1 MDGWAH
7 EWGCC
12 YRRLVPGRSWKL
24 QARYEFGATDAWR
37 YGAVWPVR
45 VRQDHRVRCIAGL
58 SHLSGRLVVGNEIWQ
73 DTSAG
78 IFRPPHERP
87 IGYVFQEASL
97 FSHLS
102 VRENLLYGF
111 RRARK
116 AGIREETDLGGI
128 VALLGIGHLL
138 DRAPERL
145 SGGERQRVAIGRA
158 LLSQPRLLLMD
169 EPLSAVDRITKEE
182 ILPYLEVLHEN
193 LSIPIVYVSHDI
205 GEVERLA
212 DHLVLLQ
219 SGRVIASG
227 QLVDILAD
235 SRLPIAR
242 AAHAATVLE
251 ARVEAF
257 EARDGLTTLQ
267 IDGGTLLVPGRVAQ
281 VGAVRRLRIAAEEI
295 SLAVDRPSRTS
306 ILNILPAR
314 ILAIDTVNTAQ
325 IIVLLMVGEQGEGAR
340 LMARITKR
348 SLDGLGLSPGQFVY
362 AQVKAVSIVS
372 SRGIANPEAR
382 ATTIA
387 QPVANTAQLS
397 VDAGRATQGP
407 EEPAVA

>member
-1 MDGWAH
+1 MSGDAVIVAS
-7 EWGCC
+7 
-12 YRRLVPGRSWKL
+12 YRGTLGRFTLDTSLVLPMRGVTAL
-24 QARYEFGATDAWR
+24 FGPSGSGKTT
-37 YGAVWPVR
+37 VL
-45 VRQDHRVRCIAGL
+45 RCIAGL

-73 DTSAG
+73 DTSAR

-97 FSHLS
+97 FPHLS

-116 AGIREETDLGGI
+116 AGVREETSLGDI
-128 VALLGIGHLL
+128 VTLLGIGHLL

-205 GEVERLA
+205 DEVERLA
-212 DHLVLLQ
+212 DHLVLLE

-227 QLVDILAD
+227 PLVDILAN

-281 VGAVRRLRIAAEEI
+281 VGAVRRVRIAAEEI

-306 ILNILPAR
+306 ILNVLPAR

-325 IIVLLMVGEQGEGAR
+325 VIVLLMVGEQGEGAR

-348 SLDGLGLSPGQFVY
+348 SLDGLGLGPGQSVY

-372 SRGIANPEAR
+372 SRGIANPEGR

-387 QPVANTAQLS
+387 EPVVANTAQLS
-397 VDAGRATQGP
+397 VGAARATQGP